1 MRDVADDAVLPS
13 LPGDRS
19 GAGTST
25 SDEEPLEPVR
35 QVWHFGLLAL
45 VGLAVMASLV
55 LSARPPTLA
64 SMYNVVF
71 RAPLPRTEMGR
82 WRAYSVWVPKTD
94 WRPEVAVAI
103 GRTGEVE
110 PPRLGYL
117 VRQWTFLGLPLVA
130 TRKSDLLVIKEN
142 ARQYSL
148 GGMFEE
154 EEQALVGQP
163 DGKPGFGLFPF
174 WRFCWGWLA
183 VAAVAMFAWA
193 ELAWQARRR
202 ALLGIM

>member
-1 MRDVADDAVLPS
+1 MIE
-13 LPGDRS
+13 
-19 GAGTST
+19 
-25 SDEEPLEPVR
+25 EEPREPVR

-45 VGLAVMASLV
+45 VGLMVMASLA

-64 SMYNVVF
+64 SMYNVVV
-71 RAPLPRTEMGR
+71 RGPLPDTGMAQYRVYNA
-82 WRAYSVWVPKTD
+82 WIPKTD
-94 WRPEVAVAI
+94 WRPEIAARL
-103 GRTGEVE
+103 GRTGAGA

-130 TRKSDLLVIKEN
+130 FRQGDFIAVRED

-148 GGMFEE
+148 GGLYDEE
-154 EEQALVGQP
+154 DQALARQP
-163 DGKPGFGLFPF
+163 GGKPGFGLFPF

-183 VAAVAMFAWA
+183 VAAVGVFAWA
-193 ELAWQARRR
+193 ELNWQARRR